1 MASWLSWSSF
11 SIVPTIDAA
20 IVYEL
25 QDSRDDDDDDDEE
38 DDDDDDDDA
47 EGASVFLVLLVLH
60 HLRFVIVSIVVE

>member
-1 MASWLSWSSF
+1 M
-11 SIVPTIDAA
+11 TCYDEDDGYGGKDRDAA
-20 IVYEL
+20 DADESY
-25 QDSRDDDDDDDEE
+25 DDDEE